1 MEDRKSYMTPE
12 GGIENQ
18 RLKLVEVNVNLNS
31 GRVIVLKVPEVTLK
45 MVVNNIATVGFVH
58 RDPNDETIC
67 TRYPVTSINNVNYR
81 ESPLTISP
89 AE

>member
-1 MEDRKSYMTPE
+1 MEERELMRHPDGS
-12 GGIENQ
+12 IES
-18 RLKLVEVNVNLNS
+18 RVVKLVEVNVNLNS
-31 GRVIVLKVPEVTLK
+31 GRAIVLKVPEVTLQ
-45 MVVNNIATVGFVH
+45 MVVENIATVGFVH

-81 ESPLTISP
+81 EPTRTTPP